1 MMRLSILTF
10 LAWIVAVFV
19 SLVAWGIG
27 LNALGTTLQDMRPYQ
42 INLPEGWVRHPEDTW
57 KCPYAI
63 VSSAYIVGESYWLY
77 PCLYERQ
84 NNVEDT
90 ELFAVRVSPAT
101 GQMDWLWRI
110 PGEFDSSL
118 AINISDPIFDHAV
131 FVPNA
136 DGRLFLYAN
145 KRDIDAPTDKPE
157 QHSHLLYPDGR
168 VEVVP
173 LSAGEYQTLR
183 GAAWVEDAIQVV
195 SVSRQDDV
203 AETKYGPATL
213 SSWSAAT
220 GTSSKVVP
228 QPEGCAN
235 CRLQI
240 AYRLETGWR
249 LIYADMEQIEI
260 ANSDRPGIA
269 TYDSLPLT
277 ALYMTDETGARLP
290 LELPTN
296 RIDEPDSDTLI
307 WFPNLFDSS
316 LANVSYPLNETES
329 LRVGAV
335 PYYFTGDGWA
345 LTATPPQPL
354 LDAFSAGRLL
364 FMEQSPRQFQT
375 GTPIG
380 SWSTTYVSQ
389 RLEGMAIAHLNGQW
403 VGYRYQEPLL
413 SFATESQ
420 PQARHVGIGG
430 WRLMFDRDDMY
441 IIPQADGGYWL
452 ATVGAL
458 SGGLDNTEFYL
469 DIGPNLER
477 RNTPNIIER
486 IAWRFGDY
494 AINPSRLWVRLTAFL
509 LPLIG
514 LPLLLIGGLVLR
526 RRVVRRWVSVLL
538 VIYIV
543 LLILT
548 QQSLRDFFGIRF

>member
-1 MMRLSILTF
+1 MRLSILTV
-10 LAWIVAVFV
+10 LVWMTAVIV

-57 KCPYAI
+57 NCPYAN

-84 NNVEDT
+84 NNVEDR

-136 DGRLFLYAN
+136 DGSLFLYAN
-145 KRDIDAPTDKPE
+145 KRDIDAPTDKPQ

-168 VEVVP
+168 VEILP
-173 LSAGEYQTLR
+173 LLEGKYQTLR
-183 GAAWVEDAIQVV
+183 GAAWVKDAIQIV
-195 SVSRQDDV
+195 SIPRQDDV
-203 AETKYGPATL
+203 VGTTIYEPATL
-213 SSWSAAT
+213 SSSSAAA
-220 GTSSKVVP
+220 GTSSKVLP
-228 QPEGCAN
+228 QPKGCAN

-240 AYRLETGWR
+240 AYWLEAGWR
-249 LIYADMEQIEI
+249 FIYADIAQLEI
-260 ANSDRPGIA
+260 TNSGRPGSQS
-269 TYDSLPLT
+269 YSSLPLT
-277 ALYMTDETGARLP
+277 ALYMTDETGAALP
-290 LELPTN
+290 LALPTN
-296 RIDEPDSDTLI
+296 RLNEPESDSLI

-316 LANVSYPLNETES
+316 IANVAYQWNDPDS
-329 LRVGAV
+329 LRLGAV
-335 PYYFTGDGWA
+335 PYYFNGDSWA
-345 LTATPPQPL
+345 LTAAPPQPV

-364 FMEQSPRQFQT
+364 FMEPRPQQFQT
-375 GTPIG
+375 GMPIG

-420 PQARHVGIGG
+420 PQARQVGIGG
-430 WRLMFDRDDMY
+430 WRLMLDRGDMY

-477 RNTPNIIER
+477 RNMPNIIER
-486 IAWRFGDY
+486 ILWRFDDY
-494 AINPSRLWVRLTAFL
+494 ATNPTRYVQRLVAFL

-514 LPLLLIGGLVLR
+514 LPLLLIGGLVMR
-526 RRVVRRWVSVLL
+526 RRVVRWWVIVPL

-548 QQSLRDFFGIRF
+548 QQSLRDFLGIRF

>member
-1 MMRLSILTF
+1 MMRLSILTV
-10 LAWIVAVFV
+10 LVWMTAVIV

-57 KCPYAI
+57 NCPYAN

-84 NNVEDT
+84 NNVEDR

-145 KRDIDAPTDKPE
+145 KRDIDAPTDKPQ

-168 VEVVP
+168 VEVLP
-173 LSAGEYQTLR
+173 MLEGEYQTLR
-183 GAAWVEDAIQVV
+183 GAAWVKDAIQIV
-195 SVSRQDDV
+195 SIPRQDDV
-203 AETKYGPATL
+203 IGTTIYDPATL
-213 SSWSAAT
+213 SSWSAAA
-220 GTSSKVVP
+220 GASSKVLP
-228 QPEGCAN
+228 QPKGCAN

-249 LIYADMEQIEI
+249 LIYADMDQIEI
-260 ANSDRPGIA
+260 VRDNSYNID
-269 TYDSLPLT
+269 TYPLPLS
-277 ALYMTDETGARLP
+277 ALYLTDETGTRLP
-290 LELPTN
+290 LDLPTN
-296 RIDEPDSDTLI
+296 RVNQPDSDTLL
-307 WFPNLFDSS
+307 WFPNLFDGSIS
-316 LANVSYPLNETES
+316 NVAHPWNDPDS
-329 LRVGAV
+329 LRLGAV
-335 PYYFTGDGWA
+335 PYYFNGDSWA
-345 LTATPPQPL
+345 LTAIPPQPV

-364 FMEQSPRQFQT
+364 FMQQSSQQFQT

-380 SWSTTYVSQ
+380 SWSTTYVSR

-420 PQARHVGIGG
+420 PQARQVGIGG

-486 IAWRFGDY
+486 ILWRFDDY
-494 AINPSRLWVRLTAFL
+494 ATNPTRYVQRLVAFL

-514 LPLLLIGGLVLR
+514 LPLLLIGGLVMR
-526 RRVVRRWVSVLL
+526 RRVVRWWVIVPL

-548 QQSLRDFFGIRF
+548 QQSLRDFLGIRF